1 MAIASIAKP
10 KFTSTNGSNS
20 ERGMQDTLDHLPA
33 VLPRKVWWRSIFQK
47 AGGRV
52 VRKTADGNYQIRKEV
67 AAAFIAAFLGIC
79 ITGTYG
85 LLSQRDEIV
94 RLRTLQE
101 VQDKTNADMLS
112 KIDQAKNTAMV
123 ADRNAARIE
132 GKFDQFALTF
142 SIKNADKAKLHLE
155 PE

>member
-1 MAIASIAKP
+1 MSVATIDRAG
-10 KFTSTNGSNS
+10 FTSSNGNGAHK
-20 ERGMQDTLDHLPA
+20 GMQEIEHLPER
-33 VLPRKVWWRSIFQK
+33 LPWRLRWK
-47 AGGRV
+47 AYLTKASYLV
-52 VRKTADGNYQIRKEV
+52 VRKQTDGTYSISRATAGL
-67 AAAFIAAFLGIC
+67 FISAFLSMLIIG
-79 ITGTYG
+79 GLG

-112 KIDQAKNTAMV
+112 KIDQAKNTAMI
-123 ADRNAARIE
+123 ADRNSARIE